1 MDYEIGVDAAKF
13 QADGVPQLYTLN
25 GKTKYAINE
34 RPMGTD
40 EIKLGYTAPKAGTY
54 TLSVTRHDAEIE
66 IYDNVAKS
74 KVDFT
79 FGDYSFQ
86 SQAGTFNDRF
96 VVYKTSGGVTAVENG
111 FRLDGMTVTTLDG
124 QIHVSGLNNIALE
137 VYEPSGII
145 VESISK
151 DGSYSLKA
159 GTYVI
164 KVGDYSVKTVII

>member
-54 TLSVTRHDAEIE
+54 TLSVTRHDAEVE

-96 VVYKTSGGVTAVENG
+96 VVYKTGDGATKVENG
-111 FRLDGMTVTTLDG
+111 FRLDGMTVTAFDGGIEIEGQLKGKVQIYSESGMLMAEPNQTGRVQLDG
-124 QIHVSGLNNIALE
+124 GVYIIKIGDKSIKLNI
-137 VYEPSGII
+137 
-145 VESISK
+145 
-151 DGSYSLKA
+151 
-159 GTYVI
+159 
-164 KVGDYSVKTVII
+164 